1 MVIKIPATAGSLESS
16 DAMITIKP
24 NDEGGIVLD
33 LQSSVEKQYGQ
44 QIKDVI
50 METLHNFEVEKAIV
64 SIVDKGALDCTLKA
78 RMETAIYRA
87 SQNTEYRWAG
97 EQR

>member
-1 MVIKIPATAGSLESS
+1 MIIKTPAIAGSLESS
-16 DAMITIKP
+16 DVMITIKP
-24 NDEGGIVLD
+24 NEQDGIIFD

-44 QIKDVI
+44 QIRNVI
-50 METLHNFEVEKAIV
+50 MNTLQELNVHSAIV